1 MKISLRTGKLLFSAD
16 NDGKKRKRKA
26 RAKKKSRAKERVQER
41 DNLTIKEAMQSFP
54 LKDDVHP
61 SYASKADTEDVTEF
75 RVSRA
80 DVFNAD
86 SYLYLMI
93 AQSVHVY
100 EKLNTGIP
108 HLWDDEE
115 GSVEEYVMKHF
126 GMTREE
132 VGLRDPVFELRVEKY
147 HQMLTEL
154 RDEFVWLYQ
163 NDSSTAP
170 YDETMYADG
179 ELDMYSWKE
188 RKKARKKGVKLPLF
202 RASNE
207 VMQAKREERDREHRE
222 QYERRKTE
230 AFQKLSEEV
239 DGMWL

>member
-1 MKISLRTGKLLFSAD
+1 MKISAKTGKLFFSAD
-16 NDGKKRKRKA
+16 NDGKKGKRKA
-26 RAKKKSRAKERVQER
+26 RAKKKFRAEERVQEQ
-41 DNLTIKEAMQSFP
+41 DNLTVKEAMQSFP
-54 LKDDVHP
+54 LKDDIHP
-61 SYASKADTEDVTEF
+61 SYASKADTKNVFDF
-75 RVSRA
+75 RISRT

-86 SYLYLMI
+86 SHLYLMI
-93 AQSVHVY
+93 AQSIHVY

-147 HQMLTEL
+147 HQMLMDL
-154 RDEFVWLYQ
+154 RDEFIWLHD
-163 NDSSTAP
+163 NDAHTAP

-188 RKKARKKGVKLPLF
+188 RKKARKKDVKLPLF

-222 QYERRKTE
+222 QYEARRNQ
-230 AFQKLSEEV
+230 AFAKLSREI
-239 DGMWL
+239 DSMWL